1 MSITVSVV
9 IPAYNAGK
17 YIGRAIDSVLA
28 QTRPADEIIVVDDGS
43 TDNTAEV
50 AHGYGDKV
58 RFIRQENAGASVA
71 RNTGIEAATG
81 EWIAFL
87 DADDEWLPQKLKL
100 QTEHLRRNPD
110 LVWTTG
116 NFIRCYCDTDH
127 RENDLKGERLK
138 KAKAIL
144 GEKEYFDTY
153 FQAYQAY
160 AKGSTITMM
169 IQRKLLVDTGMFT
182 PGLLRYNDVD
192 MWFRIA
198 YQGANVG
205 YVFESLAIAHR
216 NIPNSIVKTHLN
228 ADIVSCFIDNHLRL
242 ASKHNILEE
251 AKPCVTN
258 ILSWRIHLLLEA
270 NRGDVV
276 REMLRRH
283 GNLYSKYFRTTVFV
297 ESLFPRTGLLYHKLK
312 KKLPGSLRKLG
323 SVFSGK

>member
-17 YIGRAIDSVLA
+17 SLGRAIDSVLA
-28 QTRPADEIIVVDDGS
+28 QTHHPDEIIVVDDGS
-43 TDNTAEV
+43 TDNTADV

-71 RNTGIEAATG
+71 RNTGIEAAAS

-87 DADDEWLPQKLKL
+87 DADDEWLPRKLKL
-100 QTEHLRRNPD
+100 QTEHLQRNPD

-116 NFIRCYCDTDH
+116 NFIRCYCDTDR
-127 RENDLKGERLK
+127 RENDLKGDRLE

-144 GEKEYFDTY
+144 GEKEYFKTY

-182 PGLLRYNDVD
+182 PGLLRYNDMD
-192 MWFRIA
+192 MWLRLAYSLVHFGYIA
-198 YQGANVG
+198 AP
-205 YVFESLAIAHR
+205 LAIAHR
-216 NIPNSIVKTHLN
+216 DVPNSIVKSHQDVGLISGFVEQHLE
-228 ADIVSCFIDNHLRL
+228 L
-242 ASKHNILEE
+242 ASEQNVLEE
-251 AKPCVTN
+251 AKPCITN

-283 GNLYSKYFRTTVFV
+283 GNLYSKYFRTTIFI

-312 KKLPGSLRKLG
+312 KKLRDSLRKLG
-323 SVFSGK
+323 SVFSG